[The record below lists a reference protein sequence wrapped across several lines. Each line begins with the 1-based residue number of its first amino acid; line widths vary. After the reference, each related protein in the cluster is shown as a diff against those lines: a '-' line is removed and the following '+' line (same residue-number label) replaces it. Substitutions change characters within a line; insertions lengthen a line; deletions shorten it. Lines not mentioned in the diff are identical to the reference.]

1 MAQEQGGNMPSSM
14 GGLVQYYESDTGIEL
29 DPKIVLAL
37 GFMTA
42 VLGIALN
49 AGFV

>member
-1 MAQEQGGNMPSSM
+1 MPSSM
-14 GGLVQYYESDTGIEL
+14 GGLVQYYDEDTGLDL
-29 DPKIVLAL
+29 DPKTVIAL
-37 GFMTA
+37 GFMVA

>member
-1 MAQEQGGNMPSSM
+1 MAQKEGGAMPSSM
-14 GGLVQYYESDTGIEL
+14 GGLVQYYEEDTGIEL
-29 DPKIVLAL
+29 DPKIVIAVGL
-37 GFMTA
+37 MVA